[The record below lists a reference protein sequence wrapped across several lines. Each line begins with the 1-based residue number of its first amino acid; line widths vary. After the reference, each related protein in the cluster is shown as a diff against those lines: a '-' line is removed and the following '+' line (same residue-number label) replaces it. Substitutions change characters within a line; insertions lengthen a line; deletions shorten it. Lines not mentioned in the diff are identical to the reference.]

1 MERHNF
7 NDFDFER
14 AFRTWELQK
23 GYPVI
28 HVSFMSSSP
37 AFHITQQRFFSTESQ
52 RVDEGCSWY
61 IPINYATSNNP
72 NFDDTKITDYFH
84 NGEAFKHIET
94 AEPLAD
100 ESFWFVFNKQQRGY
114 YRVNYD
120 DSNWAALSEVLNG
133 DNYEKVHVMN
143 RAQLI
148 DDSYALVNAG
158 YLNDYQTALDI
169 LKYLHNEN
177 DYFPWY
183 AANRYISPLYTAF
196 GIKNDILNVSQMTN
210 SKKIL

>member
-1 MERHNF
+1 MQRNSF

-14 AFRTWELQK
+14 AFRTWETQK

-28 HVSFMSSSP
+28 HVSYMSASP
-37 AFHITQQRFFSTESQ
+37 AFHITQQRFYSTESQ
-52 RVDEGCSWY
+52 RENDGSSWY
-61 IPINYATSNNP
+61 IPINFATSNNY
-72 NFDDTKITDYFH
+72 NFDDTSITDYFL
-84 NGEAFKHIET
+84 NGENFKHIET
-94 AEPLAD
+94 ISPLAD

-120 DSNWAALSEVLNG
+120 ASNWAALSEVLSSDDYN
-133 DNYEKVHVMN
+133 KIHVMN

-169 LKYLHNEN
+169 LKYLHNEE
-177 DYFPWY
+177 DFFPWY
-183 AANRYISPLYTAF
+183 AANRYLTPLYTAF
-196 GIKNDILNVSQMTN
+196 GSKNEILNVSR
-210 SKKIL
+210 KIKF